1 MLFQLLFLILLS
13 SKAQRKNV
21 WDTSDNNYGLFGMK
35 KSSMGIAETKAAK
48 EVPEKK
54 KADNEEKDEKQVSLD
69 DFL

>member
-1 MLFQLLFLILLS
+1 
-13 SKAQRKNV
+13 
-21 WDTSDNNYGLFGMK
+21 MK

-54 KADNEEKDEKQVSLD
+54 TDNEEKDEKQVSLD